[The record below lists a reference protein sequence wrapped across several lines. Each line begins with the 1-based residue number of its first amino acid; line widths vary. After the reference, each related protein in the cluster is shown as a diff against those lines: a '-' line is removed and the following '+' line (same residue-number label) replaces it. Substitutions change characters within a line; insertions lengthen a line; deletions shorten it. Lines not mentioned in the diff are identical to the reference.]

1 MSSEKISN
9 RLKEARKS
17 KGLQQKIMAEKLGI
31 SRAGYSRIET
41 GSVEITTKNLVKMV
55 EILDISLDWL
65 ILGKEVNQTQ
75 CLKLSEFGK
84 YAGSVELMFSE
95 MKENE
100 LTMHSLLSA
109 FFELKGK
116 EAQKNQKE
124 QEKEQHV

>member
-9 RLKEARKS
+9 RLREARKS
-17 KGLQQKIMAEKLGI
+17 KGLQQSTMAEKLGI

-55 EILDISLDWL
+55 EVLDISLDWL
-65 ILGKEVNQTQ
+65 ILGKDVNQTQ
-75 CLKLSEFGK
+75 RDFFSHFGK

>member
-9 RLKEARKS
+9 RLREARKS
-17 KGLQQKIMAEKLGI
+17 KGLQQSIMAEKLGI

-41 GSVEITTKNLVKMV
+41 GNVEITTKNLVKIV
-55 EILDISLDWL
+55 EVLDISLDWL
-65 ILGKEVNQTQ
+65 ILGKDVNQTQ
-75 CLKLSEFGK
+75 RDLFSHFGK
-84 YAGSVELMFSE
+84 YTGSVELMFAE